1 MPIKDVELKIK
12 LMKDLIDRYQQA
24 ESKSPFL
31 LLHIRE
37 LEVMLKELL

>member
-12 LMKDLIDRYQQA
+12 LMKDLIDRYQQT
-24 ESKSPFL
+24 ESNSHFL
-31 LLHIRE
+31 LLHIKE